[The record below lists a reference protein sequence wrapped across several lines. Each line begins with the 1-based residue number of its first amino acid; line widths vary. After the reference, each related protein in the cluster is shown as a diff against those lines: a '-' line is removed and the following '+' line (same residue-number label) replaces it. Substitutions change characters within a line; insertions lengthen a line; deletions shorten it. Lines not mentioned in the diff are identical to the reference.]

1 MVYYS
6 HARANRACIVH
17 SVPYMVGYPEPKGKK
32 MGRNLADFEAAA
44 NKPKGARTPEEVRM
58 VQEANKYNMQ
68 SAKNLDIK
76 VNGEPS
82 FRF

>member
-1 MVYYS
+1 M
-6 HARANRACIVH
+6 HAPTGRVSYIRYLATAA
-17 SVPYMVGYPEPKGKK
+17 GYPEPKGKK

-58 VQEANKYNMQ
+58 VQEAYKYNMQ
-68 SAKNLDIK
+68 SVKNLDIK
-76 VNGEPS
+76 VNGRPS